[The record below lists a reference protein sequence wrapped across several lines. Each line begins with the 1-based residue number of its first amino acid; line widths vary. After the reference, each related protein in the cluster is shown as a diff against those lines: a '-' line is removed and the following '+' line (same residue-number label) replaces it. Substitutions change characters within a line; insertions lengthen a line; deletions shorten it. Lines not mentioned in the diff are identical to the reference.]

1 VWPTLT
7 LRNKNAH
14 TAVQY
19 EAMNNTME
27 SSKKVIHDYDEMR
40 KLVQILKHNI
50 GRVRPQT
57 TFDSDMIFNT
67 FYEVETIAEELRILK
82 LA

>member
-1 VWPTLT
+1 MPKLKTRT
-7 LRNKNAH
+7 H
-14 TAVQY
+14 FSVQY

-50 GRVRPQT
+50 GGVRPQT
-57 TFDSDMIFNT
+57 TFDSDMIFKT
-67 FYEVETIAEELRILK
+67 FLDVEQRAEELRILL